1 MRVVAD
7 TNVIVSAFVF
17 GGLPRRV
24 LELAAMGHFELCL
37 SEAIQAEVERVLE
50 NKFGW
55 DRSTIQSSVLRLQ
68 GWSLLFAPQTP
79 LDLVKDDPDDNRILE
94 CALAAEAQ
102 AIVSGDRHL
111 LKLGAFRSILI
122 QNPRQFLVARAWQA
136 KP

>member
-68 GWSLLFAPQTP
+68 GWSLLFAPQ
-79 LDLVKDDPDDNRILE
+79 NS
-94 CALAAEAQ
+94 A
-102 AIVSGDRHL
+102 
-111 LKLGAFRSILI
+111 
-122 QNPRQFLVARAWQA
+122 
-136 KP
+136 